1 VSMRRNGLT
10 LIEVLIIV
18 VIGAILVTLVV
29 QKLGSKKLKDANSAL
44 LTDVRNAKMAESK
57 YFSVHNMYGT
67 FAQLDSA
74 NLFSPIP
81 GDTVTIT
88 VTPTGYTATSVHG
101 QDPVHCTL
109 TVTGGESGA
118 AAPQVGC
125 Q

>member
-18 VIGAILVTLVV
+18 VIGAILVTLVI
-29 QKLGSKKLKDANSAL
+29 QKIGGKKMKEVNSAL
-44 LTDVRNAKMAESK
+44 LTDVRNARTAESK
-57 YFSVHNMYGT
+57 YFGVHNMYGT

-74 NLFSPIP
+74 HLFSPIP
-81 GDTVTIT
+81 GDTVTIAL
-88 VTPTGYTATSVHG
+88 TPTGYTATALHG
-101 QDPVHCTL
+101 QDPVRCTL
-109 TVTGGESGA
+109 AVTGGESGA